1 MYLTVEV
8 VIIIVIEVS
17 PCLALAPA
25 LPPSL
30 AVREPEVVP
39 EAPRLLESL
48 AEHLVLLDVVVGDG
62 PSCELHRLLEMLLCN
77 LRDGILIIVHVHG
90 CSLVLEN

>member
-62 PSCELHRLLEMLLCN
+62 PSSELHRLLEMFLGDLW
-77 LRDGILIIVHVHG
+77 DGVVIVIHVHG
-90 CSLVLEN
+90 RSL